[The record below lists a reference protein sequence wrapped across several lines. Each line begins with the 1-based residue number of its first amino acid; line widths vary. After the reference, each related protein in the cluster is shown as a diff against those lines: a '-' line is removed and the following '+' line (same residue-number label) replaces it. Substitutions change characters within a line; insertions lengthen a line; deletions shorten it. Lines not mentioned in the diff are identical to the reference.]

1 MAVRIS
7 SWLSRPWSLR
17 ALITQ
22 ARLAFRLLREPR
34 VPMVLKAVPFL
45 ALLYVVSPID
55 FVPDFIPGL
64 GQLDDLGIV
73 LAALELFVRLCPGG
87 VHAFHRDAI
96 NQRRRYSPM
105 TPTDEIIEAEWRH
118 G

>member
-1 MAVRIS
+1 MGIRIS

-17 ALITQ
+17 SLLAQ
-22 ARLAFRLLREPR
+22 AKLGFRLFREPR
-34 VPMVLKAVPFL
+34 VPMVLKAVPL
-45 ALLYVVSPID
+45 SALLYVISPID

-64 GQLDDLGIV
+64 GQLDDLGII

-87 VHAFHRDAI
+87 AQTFHQEAI

-105 TPTDEIIEAEWRH
+105 TATDDIIEAEWRH

>member
-1 MAVRIS
+1 MAIRIS

-17 ALITQ
+17 ALIAQ
-22 ARLAFRLLREPR
+22 ARLAFRLFREPR
-34 VPMVLKAVPFL
+34 VPMVLKAVPLL
-45 ALLYVVSPID
+45 ALLYVISPID

-73 LAALELFVRLCPGG
+73 LAAPALFVRLCPG
-87 VHAFHRDAI
+87 VAQTFHREATI
-96 NQRRRYSPM
+96 QRRRYSPL
-105 TPTDEIIEAEWRH
+105 TPPDEAIEAEWRH

>member
-1 MAVRIS
+1 MAIRIS

-17 ALITQ
+17 SLIAQAKLAL
-22 ARLAFRLLREPR
+22 RLCREPR
-34 VPMVLKAVPFL
+34 VPMVLKAVPLL
-45 ALLYVVSPID
+45 ALLYVISPID

-64 GQLDDLGIV
+64 GQLDDLGII
-73 LAALELFVRLCPGG
+73 LAALELFVRIRPGG
-87 VHAFHRDAI
+87 AQTYHQEAI

-105 TPTDEIIEAEWRH
+105 TPTDDVIEAQWRH

>member
-1 MAVRIS
+1 MAIRIS

-17 ALITQ
+17 SLIAQAKLAL
-22 ARLAFRLLREPR
+22 RLIREPR
-34 VPMVLKAVPFL
+34 VPVVLKAVPLL
-45 ALLYVVSPID
+45 ALLYVISPID

-64 GQLDDLGIV
+64 GQLDDLGII
-73 LAALELFVRLCPGG
+73 LAALELFVRICPGG
-87 VHAFHRDAI
+87 AQTYHQEAI

-105 TPTDEIIEAEWRH
+105 TATDDVIEAQWRH